1 MDTLRGIYYIQRLKL
16 HVHEELQHAVQYYVQ
31 HSRSPF
37 QSQYVLRSSP
47 PPVFLSYSSCFEYR
61 REERAPIHLKK
72 GVDPQAHYHR
82 KVQRCKRV
90 EVKIDNQSK
99 LLLPMTPCA
108 PLLLAPPKIGAI
120 PIATFNLNP
129 FYTADKLSS
138 VAQLLESLRGNCH
151 P

>member
-1 MDTLRGIYYIQRLKL
+1 MKSFNMQFNPMYNTLDPRF
-16 HVHEELQHAVQYYVQ
+16 
-31 HSRSPF
+31 SPNTF
-37 QSQYVLRSSP
+37 YARPHHLYSSP
-47 PPVFLSYSSCFEYR
+47 THHHALCNRVYCFEYR